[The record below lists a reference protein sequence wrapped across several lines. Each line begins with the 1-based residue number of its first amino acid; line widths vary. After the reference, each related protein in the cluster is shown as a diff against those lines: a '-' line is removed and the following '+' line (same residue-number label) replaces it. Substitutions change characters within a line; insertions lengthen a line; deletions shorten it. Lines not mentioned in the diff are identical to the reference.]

1 MQDMDP
7 HFTEREDGQVDVD
20 LGPEWSLVTEALN
33 DSVSSLP
40 PCGAKGNRPSTYW
53 VDVVTLGLNRALTSA
68 MSTRSH
74 GGTALC
80 CGSEVVESKPV
91 MTSMRTTSSQF
102 LDVNELQRILAEWRR
117 RILDSASASTSP
129 LPETYRR
136 NPDPTFAV

>member
-20 LGPEWSLVTEALN
+20 LGSEWSLVTEALN
-33 DSVSSLP
+33 DSVSPPP
-40 PCGAKGNRPSTYW
+40 PCGAKGNRPST
-53 VDVVTLGLNRALTSA
+53 VDLVTLGLNRALTSGNEHPFA
-68 MSTRSH
+68 WGNSTLLR
-74 GGTALC
+74 LR
-80 CGSEVVESKPV
+80 VEARYDFDEDDV
-91 MTSMRTTSSQF
+91 LGQF